1 MKLKSRHS
9 IFRKGNTVLKLLGCV
24 LTSDAFRRRY
34 HDITDIMESYSGES
48 WKRFMWL
55 CLGCEKVPDLSNS
68 YGLILLYEMTR
79 DIEIFY
85 VHNCVHSQWGS
96 MTWQIY
102 AFKSMHESS

>member
-48 WKRFMWL
+48 
-55 CLGCEKVPDLSNS
+55 
-68 YGLILLYEMTR
+68 
-79 DIEIFY
+79 
-85 VHNCVHSQWGS
+85 
-96 MTWQIY
+96 
-102 AFKSMHESS
+102 